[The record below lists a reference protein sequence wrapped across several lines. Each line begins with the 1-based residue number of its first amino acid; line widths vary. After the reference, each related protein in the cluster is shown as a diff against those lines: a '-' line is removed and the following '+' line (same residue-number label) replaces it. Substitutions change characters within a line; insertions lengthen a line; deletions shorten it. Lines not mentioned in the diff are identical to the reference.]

1 MARIGNVDDGRSV
14 RRLHVRDVERRAV
27 NPDLTAARAV
37 QVRHEAGVG
46 LARHWQL
53 EQVILNPADWF
64 SRTLSAVVPA
74 HSASKTRVNALMLGA
89 HIPEAVVM
97 GPRFRGDDRN

>member
-27 NPDLTAARAV
+27 NPNLTAARAV

-64 SRTLSAVVPA
+64 SRTLSAVVPTHA
-74 HSASKTRVNALMLGA
+74 GT

-97 GPRFRGDDRN
+97 GPRFRGDDRNMSR